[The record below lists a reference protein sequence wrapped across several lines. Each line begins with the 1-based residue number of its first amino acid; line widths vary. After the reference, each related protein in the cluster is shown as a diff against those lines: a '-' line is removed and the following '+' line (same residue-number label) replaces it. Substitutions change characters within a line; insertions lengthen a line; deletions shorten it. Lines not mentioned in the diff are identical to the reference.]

1 MGTFSA
7 RAQAPGGTKGR
18 ASTTMQQS
26 KCYHCSLSSCSF
38 YTSLNIVELSNKN
51 SFCSV
56 IEMGGFAQKHKAL
69 LPTFED
75 ENDDNSE
82 SKIDVGVDV
91 D

>member
-1 MGTFSA
+1 MSPLRVGGAGALAWA
-7 RAQAPGGTKGR
+7 RAVKI
-18 ASTTMQQS
+18 
-26 KCYHCSLSSCSF
+26 L
-38 YTSLNIVELSNKN
+38 
-51 SFCSV
+51 
-56 IEMGGFAQKHKAL
+56 HKAL